1 MALWSAHVCKALQS
15 MESAPPGTLPTY
27 DEESVHQTKQ
37 LIGAIMG
44 EAENS
49 DDNPQRRAILEA
61 FAGRLEKGLDIYHRS
76 RLNRIMEVR
85 CQCRGTPG
93 KDVKKAMA
101 PHEVAFLNSYAQA
114 LAEYTKAIGY
124 DPTAQFRPPQG
135 LNAEVKALRDLG
147 SIFAGGSFISLK
159 QNEILT
165 LRVSVAQELEQLGFV
180 QITEY
185 LK

>member
-1 MALWSAHVCKALQS
+1 MALWSSHVCKALQV
-15 MESAPPGTLPTY
+15 MESAPPGILPMY
-27 DEESVHQTKQ
+27 DEESIHQTKQ
-37 LIGAIMG
+37 LIGAITE
-44 EAENS
+44 EADHSDEN
-49 DDNPQRRAILEA
+49 PERQIILRA
-61 FAGRLEKGLDIYHRS
+61 FADRLQEGVDLYHRA
-76 RLNRIMEVR
+76 RLMRIMEIR

-93 KDVKKAMA
+93 KEVKQAMA

-114 LAEYTKAIGY
+114 LAEYTKTVGF

-147 SIFAGGSFISLK
+147 SILAGGSFISLK